1 MRLNEGGNRQEVR
14 ERIAATINAVAAP
27 AGRRLAEVRS
37 FKERGID
44 REPQRHEGP
53 QVADKLA
60 REPDRPTFTRRV
72 YNRLKS
78 NADALRKRLQ
88 RDTIEGASIDPTT
101 SPAATAK
108 AGSAPPCATG
118 GSVSARNAPRG
129 KT

>member
-1 MRLNEGGNRQEVR
+1 M
-14 ERIAATINAVAAP
+14 
-27 AGRRLAEVRS
+27 
-37 FKERGID
+37 
-44 REPQRHEGP
+44 
-53 QVADKLA
+53 ADKLA

-88 RDTIEGASIDPTT
+88 RDTIEGASIDPFTT

-118 GSVSARNAPRG
+118 GSVSAGTHQGARPDRRPDG
-129 KT
+129 